1 MKPRN
6 IIISIKPEYA
16 LKIIEGEKTIEL
28 RRKFPTKDIKGG
40 IAIIYASSPVQKIIG
55 YAVIEDVKK
64 LSISLIWSEYNK
76 QACVTKQFFNA
87 YFKGLEEGFAI
98 KLSQPIRLV
107 EPIDIKQLKGK
118 HSLSAPQSYRYVP
131 AKILEVVEA

>member
-16 LKIIEGEKTIEL
+16 QKIIGGEKTIEL
-28 RRKFPTKDIKGG
+28 RRKFPTKDIIGG

-64 LSISLIWSEYNK
+64 LSISLIWSKYNK

-87 YFKGLEEGFAI
+87 YFKGLEEAFAI
-98 KLSQPIRLV
+98 KLSQPIRLI
-107 EPIDIKQLKGK
+107 EPIDIKQLEEK